1 MDETILRQ
9 NTPPE
14 EKEPPKPCNCR
25 EPNKCPLKG
34 ECLVKEVVY
43 QATITTA
50 ENIRQPHRLDGV
62 QDEMTKSSNVIQTR
76 E

>member
-1 MDETILRQ
+1 MDAAKPDRTRHLK
-9 NTPPE
+9 
-14 EKEPPKPCNCR
+14 EKKSCNFR
-25 EPNKCPLKG
+25 EPTKCPLKG

-50 ENIRQPHRLDGV
+50 ENTETYVGLTATEF
-62 QDEMTKSSNVIQTR
+62 QDEMAKSSNVIQTR